1 MLNLYNVTFT
11 EDKGKTLKYL
21 TFPARTLTE
30 AYIEVQL
37 KFPNAEITEIEDSE
51 CVLKIFDKRTGREV

>member
-1 MLNLYNVTFT
+1 MSNLYKVTFT
-11 EDKGKTLKYL
+11 EDKGETLKYL

-51 CVLKIFDKRTGREV
+51 KVLKIFDKRTGREV

>member
-11 EDKGKTLKYL
+11 EDKGATHKSL
-21 TFPARTLTE
+21 TMPARTLTE

-37 KFPNAEITEIEDSE
+37 KLPDVDITEISDSE
-51 CVLKIFDKRTGREV
+51 RVLKIFDKRTGREI

>member
-11 EDKGKTLKYL
+11 EDKGATVKSL
-21 TFPARTLTE
+21 TMPARTLTE

-37 KFPNAEITEIEDSE
+37 KMPGADITEISDSE
-51 CVLKIFDKRTGREV
+51 RVLKIFDKRTGREV